1 MNLPR
6 KYLVWWQVLCVS
18 VSRLT
23 SAMQLERYG
32 GDYKILPAWW
42 SKAMVLRVAIDAERQ
57 ARISWEG
64 VHPISTRLIPL
75 EGGFGSV
82 VATVNVLR

>member
-6 KYLVWWQVLCVS
+6 KDLLWWQVLYSTVS
-18 VSRLT
+18 GLR

-42 SKAMVLRVAIDAERQ
+42 SKAMVLWVAIDAERQ
-57 ARISWEG
+57 AEISWEG

-82 VATVNVLR
+82 IATVNVLR